1 MRSKRSMTDALNTD
15 TTQAPEAEAEV
26 VEIQPNQKRASTREG
41 KKTATVFIDKPVHDQ
56 MRMLTIETNKSI
68 QDLQIEAWNLLF
80 QSYNKPP
87 IAE

>member
-1 MRSKRSMTDALNTD
+1 MTDALNTD
-15 TTQAPEAEAEV
+15 TTQAPEAETEV
-26 VEIQPNQKRASTREG
+26 VEIQPKQKRASTREG